1 MVLLE
6 TAVANVVA
14 VKIFDAGGEL
24 ECWGP
29 ITLMAQPLHVA
40 ALEAAWRSF
49 GMRAGTMCLYEGASA
64 RFERERDWNRT
75 GEVQAQL
82 TVDQT
87 VSTVLVPVA

>member
-29 ITLMAQPLHVA
+29 ITLMAQPLHVV
-40 ALEAAWRSF
+40 ALEAAWR
-49 GMRAGTMCLYEGASA
+49 GVGR
-64 RFERERDWNRT
+64 
-75 GEVQAQL
+75 
-82 TVDQT
+82 
-87 VSTVLVPVA
+87 